1 MAYWSQNYQHR
12 IRNMEESERYPQP
25 RLLMLVGYILDP
37 ILHLYILI
45 SNLTNYYLARL
56 VPATPPDI
64 QLETNSTWGKVG
76 NAIFQLILLA
86 IYYVTMGLLSFVISI
101 GSSFLL
107 CWCSLSLILDV
118 GSALKLT
125 SAFAVI
131 LLTYWKLKTVK
142 IDSTSQQS

>member
-1 MAYWSQNYQHR
+1 
-12 IRNMEESERYPQP
+12 MEESERYPQP

-64 QLETNSTWGKVG
+64 HLETNSTWGKVG

-86 IYYVTMGLLSFVISI
+86 IY
-101 GSSFLL
+101 
-107 CWCSLSLILDV
+107 
-118 GSALKLT
+118 
-125 SAFAVI
+125 
-131 LLTYWKLKTVK
+131 
-142 IDSTSQQS
+142 